1 MYFSKISTCIESEAI
16 GGILLNKL
24 HYRDDTTELVI
35 NKDEKIDHISQ
46 KGFEYD
52 ELNMQDFCQFHKSNN
67 IEFKNLKLCSELSN
81 FRYIGWNLDTEDE
94 ITKLIQSM
102 ASNDENLEAH
112 RFDANNRN
120 VLNLS
125 NDAGIENF
133 DDDCINNDV
142 DVDPDI
148 ENFGSDFNMTE
159 AQRVNSIH
167 QSGME
172 MLDKIDDIRSINTL
186 NSIADLT
193 TLISNSPSDYSYFN
207 FEKLKLH
214 DLPKHLKR
222 MALQIQTS
230 VKSVD
235 NMSQNTKLV
244 KSGTVRSKKEAP
256 RIDFT
261 ILTDISKSFK
271 ETKKCIFL
279 CDRTLEKRGEKPLWF
294 ETERQCDFNAKDMFK
309 AYRKLTLAKIYTDVD
324 QVENLLE
331 NDDIDIGKAL
341 GKRVDNCGDDDDGHL
356 GGMDDDFEMPC
367 TAQTNEPFFTQN
379 GHEFAQTQHFNEM
392 GLEPQEIGALPV
404 FDADNLIQAPLQVN
418 ALNIEY
424 AKTSKNIDVRRLKQV
439 IWSLLLETDKVMIY
453 LIFIAGL
460 TLLLSRR
467 IRIKVKLAIKQRK
480 ILVLTLH

>member
-1 MYFSKISTCIESEAI
+1 M
-16 GGILLNKL
+16 LNKL
-24 HYRDDTTELVI
+24 QYRDDNTELVI
-35 NKDEKIDHISQ
+35 NKDEKIDQYSQ
-46 KGFEYD
+46 NGFESE
-52 ELNMQDFCQFHKSNN
+52 ELDLHDYCQFYKNNN
-67 IEFKNLKLCSELSN
+67 IDFKNVKLCSEMSN

-94 ITKLIQSM
+94 ISKLIKSM
-102 ASNDENLEAH
+102 ASADENLEAH

-125 NDAGIENF
+125 NEAEIANF
-133 DDDCINNDV
+133 DDDYINNDIEA
-142 DVDPDI
+142 DPDV
-148 ENFGSDFNMTE
+148 ENFGANFNLTE
-159 AQRVNSIH
+159 AQASGSIH
-167 QSGME
+167 QTGME
-172 MLDKIDDIRSINTL
+172 MLDKIDDIRSINSQF

-214 DLPKHLKR
+214 DLPRHLKR
-222 MALQIQTS
+222 MAIQIQSS
-230 VKSVD
+230 VKSSD
-235 NMSQNTKLV
+235 NMLQNMKMV

-294 ETERQCDFNAKDMFK
+294 ETERQCDFNAKDMFR
-309 AYRKLTLAKIYTDVD
+309 AYRKLTMAKIYTDFD
-324 QVENLLE
+324 QVENLLG
-331 NDDIDIGKAL
+331 NDDVEIGKAL
-341 GKRVDNCGDDDDGHL
+341 PKSVDDDDGHL

-379 GHEFAQTQHFNEM
+379 GHEFAQTQNFNEI
-392 GLEPQEIGALPV
+392 GFQPQELANLPV
-404 FDADNLIQAPLQVN
+404 FEADNLIEAPLQVN

-439 IWSLLLETDKVMIY
+439 IWSLLMETDKVR
-453 LIFIAGL
+453 LWFFLGFRFNTFA
-460 TLLLSRR
+460 
-467 IRIKVKLAIKQRK
+467 
-480 ILVLTLH
+480 